1 MNNGY
6 RKYVKD
12 EIKDNRYK
20 KCIKDNDETML
31 FDYDEDAL
39 ERQLCFQL
47 SLLIQCF
54 CLRILYKCDHNL
66 KVIVHLDPPLPSY
79 LLIWVSTISFS
90 LMMPVEFEQ
99 VLRVLHDHNQIA
111 SYIYTNNF
119 CFNTILENKDII
131 RSCAD
136 VWLKFCYNFH
146 YIFASDYVFSYYNTL
161 AT

>member
-47 SLLIQCF
+47 SLLI
-54 CLRILYKCDHNL
+54 
-66 KVIVHLDPPLPSY
+66 
-79 LLIWVSTISFS
+79 
-90 LMMPVEFEQ
+90 
-99 VLRVLHDHNQIA
+99 
-111 SYIYTNNF
+111 
-119 CFNTILENKDII
+119 
-131 RSCAD
+131 
-136 VWLKFCYNFH
+136 
-146 YIFASDYVFSYYNTL
+146 
-161 AT
+161 